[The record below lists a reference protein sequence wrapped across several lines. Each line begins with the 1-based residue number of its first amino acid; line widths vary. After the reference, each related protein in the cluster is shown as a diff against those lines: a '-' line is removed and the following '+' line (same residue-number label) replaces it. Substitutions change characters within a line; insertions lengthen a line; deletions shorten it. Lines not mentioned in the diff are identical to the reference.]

1 MKLRFIISIFLL
13 ISAYASGQ
21 SKKKQIELLN
31 GKVDSLTTVNTKLQ
45 DSLQF
50 EALMIKE
57 ANNDIKSAE
66 LRLSQLQKQFDEISK
81 DNSDLRSVIS
91 TLKNEIQRITAGQD
105 SLVKFYEESKI
116 LDDFII
122 ATNSVGPY
130 VIGNSFPEVDG
141 IESIRKEET
150 RWTPDEPSQYEV
162 VYYDVF
168 LGKEKLMEV
177 YINSYSEI
185 ERISILSPKLQTSNG
200 IRVGSTIDDFIR
212 VHYNY
217 RLLYNYLCGWYWIDT
232 RDDGFELLYR
242 LDEDDLLNPRIDAV
256 ITAFDTSDWRP
267 KSEIVIIECGVKMGT
282 HIVLD

>member
-31 GKVDSLTTVNTKLQ
+31 GKLDSLTTVNTKLQ

-57 ANNDIKSAE
+57 ANNEIKSAE
-66 LRLSQLQKQFDEISK
+66 LRLSQLQIEFDLISR
-81 DNSDLRSVIS
+81 NNTDLRSVIS
-91 TLKNEIQRITAGQD
+91 RLKNELQRITAGQD

-150 RWTPDEPSQYEV
+150 RWGEEASQYEV

-212 VHYNY
+212 VHYNC
-217 RLLYNYLCGWYWIDT
+217 RLLYNYICGWYWIDT

-242 LDEDDLLNPRIDAV
+242 LDEDDMLNPRIDAV
-256 ITAFDTSDWRP
+256 NTAFETSDWRP

>member
-31 GKVDSLTTVNTKLQ
+31 GKLDSLTTVNTKLQ

-57 ANNDIKSAE
+57 ANNKIKSAE
-66 LRLSQLQKQFDEISK
+66 LRLSQLQIEFDQISR
-81 DNSDLRSVIS
+81 NNTDLRSVIS
-91 TLKNEIQRITAGQD
+91 TLKNELQRITAGQD

-130 VIGNSFPEVDG
+130 VIGNSFSEVDG

-217 RLLYNYLCGWYWIDT
+217 RLLYNYLRGWYWIDT

>member
-31 GKVDSLTTVNTKLQ
+31 GKLDSLTTVNTKLQ

-57 ANNDIKSAE
+57 ANNKIKSAE
-66 LRLSQLQKQFDEISK
+66 LRLSQLQIEFDQISR
-81 DNSDLRSVIS
+81 NNTDLRSVIS
-91 TLKNEIQRITAGQD
+91 TLKNELQRITAGQD

-150 RWTPDEPSQYEV
+150 RWTGDEPGQYEV

-217 RLLYNYLCGWYWIDT
+217 RLLYNYLRGWYWIDT